1 MHLPFGCSW
10 TTDNQQSTFVSKMIN
25 AFRTQTE
32 ISSEKE
38 VNLMFDGEK
47 LSPET
52 AVGDTELSDMD
63 TLDVFVK

>member
-1 MHLPFGCSW
+1 
-10 TTDNQQSTFVSKMIN
+10 MIN
-25 AFRTQTE
+25 AFRTQNE
-32 ISSEKE
+32 IGSEKK

-52 AVGDTELSDMD
+52 VVGDTELSDMD

>member
-1 MHLPFGCSW
+1 
-10 TTDNQQSTFVSKMIN
+10 MIN

-52 AVGDTELSDMD
+52 AVGETELSDMD

>member
-1 MHLPFGCSW
+1 M
-10 TTDNQQSTFVSKMIN
+10 TDKQQSTFVSKMLN
-25 AFRTQTE
+25 AFRTQNE

-38 VNLMFDGEK
+38 VNLMFDGEN

-52 AVGDTELSDMD
+52 VVGDTELSDMD

>member
-1 MHLPFGCSW
+1 M
-10 TTDNQQSTFVSKMIN
+10 TDKQQSTFVSKMIN
-25 AFRTQTE
+25 AFRTQNV

-47 LSPET
+47 LLPET

>member
-1 MHLPFGCSW
+1 
-10 TTDNQQSTFVSKMIN
+10 MIT
-25 AFRTQTE
+25 AFRSQNM

-52 AVGDTELSDMD
+52 QVGDTELSDMD